1 MDDRSSSCRV
11 SPFRNLRVVGYLL
24 LTAAYRSLSRLS
36 SALSAKASTLCSL
49 LLDLHHFIALIWW
62 SFKMLYISIRVYLY
76 TLGLFFSDVLI
87 ITHSFEWCWL
97 RYIFLGKYIII
108 CMRFSRYSA
117 DITLQWRRRDSNS
130 RPPAC
135 KAGALPT
142 ELRPHRANVN
152 KKIGLSGL
160 EPPTSR
166 LSGVRSNR
174 LSYKPISNL
183 AATYSPIP
191 SPV

>member
-62 SFKMLYISIRVYLY
+62 SFKYAVYFYTCISLYAWFVF
-76 TLGLFFSDVLI
+76 LGCLHLHTFFRMVLI
-87 ITHSFEWCWL
+87 KMYFLRKIHLLSVYSFQGTFADVTL
-97 RYIFLGKYIII
+97 R
-108 CMRFSRYSA
+108 
-117 DITLQWRRRDSNS
+117 WRRRDSNS

-142 ELRPHRANVN
+142 ELRPHRA
-152 KKIGLSGL
+152 IYML
-160 EPPTSR
+160 
-166 LSGVRSNR
+166 
-174 LSYKPISNL
+174 I
-183 AATYSPIP
+183 
-191 SPV
+191 

>member
-1 MDDRSSSCRV
+1 
-11 SPFRNLRVVGYLL
+11 
-24 LTAAYRSLSRLS
+24 
-36 SALSAKASTLCSL
+36 
-49 LLDLHHFIALIWW
+49 
-62 SFKMLYISIRVYLY
+62 
-76 TLGLFFSDVLI
+76 
-87 ITHSFEWCWL
+87 
-97 RYIFLGKYIII
+97 
-108 CMRFSRYSA
+108 MRFSRYSA

-135 KAGALPT
+135 KAGALLT

-152 KKIGLSGL
+152 KKMGLSGL

-166 LSGVRSNR
+166 LSGVRSNQ